1 MAGNHGNC
9 ISGAWLYTVKL
20 LLATSVMVSSSS
32 GIRAQRSGLFTHDA
46 SHATALNPLEAREW
60 RNGHNAGNVHRPYSS
75 GLWRHGKPGMQF
87 NSCITD
93 KVSTNTRRFPAPFQA
108 FPPTLLI
115 ATSNEYGLAASYEAS
130 AETNML
136 YRCSDGLLQKVDISR
151 RMVKTMQPA
160 TCNGIRVRST
170 ADCNVIFHAV
180 SLGILPLVSRRLSIE
195 ERRAIQSGCVFV
207 WEERSPTI
215 EAVGDGLERWTDSRR
230 WGASRLAKDFLLYQE
245 KLPEVRDPHLRAAMH
260 YNRLVKQTY
269 SVWVDRPD
277 GRRKWHLETGHHMAT
292 VDDVPQLAR
301 LRNQV
306 PEGKFQAARC
316 SKTRSRQD
324 DEAPQPQLQPQPPPG
339 GSILEFQAF
348 NSLSLVG
355 ANGSGP
361 GSNNSSP
368 EIGTPA
374 STATAHISPHAIHR
388 ATIAAPYPVLPP
400 SRPRSKLEA
409 RSPAPVLS
417 LITCL
422 PKIAPP
428 PPTRPDPEWVLQ
440 NYVAVSPIIS
450 DPPTRRVL
458 GETSASKDMAPLV
471 YMRRNPYMQRH
482 PLDNDALRAL
492 DAMR

>member
-1 MAGNHGNC
+1 M
-9 ISGAWLYTVKL
+9 L
-20 LLATSVMVSSSS
+20 SS
-32 GIRAQRSGLFTHDA
+32 
-46 SHATALNPLEAREW
+46 
-60 RNGHNAGNVHRPYSS
+60 NAGMSTHYLGRIEVAYSS
-75 GLWRHGKPGMQF
+75 P
-87 NSCITD
+87 
-93 KVSTNTRRFPAPFQA
+93 
-108 FPPTLLI
+108 
-115 ATSNEYGLAASYEAS
+115 
-130 AETNML
+130 
-136 YRCSDGLLQKVDISR
+136 
-151 RMVKTMQPA
+151 
-160 TCNGIRVRST
+160 
-170 ADCNVIFHAV
+170 
-180 SLGILPLVSRRLSIE
+180 
-195 ERRAIQSGCVFV
+195 
-207 WEERSPTI
+207 
-215 EAVGDGLERWTDSRR
+215 
-230 WGASRLAKDFLLYQE
+230 
-245 KLPEVRDPHLRAAMH
+245 
-260 YNRLVKQTY
+260 
-269 SVWVDRPD
+269 
-277 GRRKWHLETGHHMAT
+277 ETGHHMAT

-324 DEAPQPQLQPQPPPG
+324 EEALQPQLQPQPPPG

-374 STATAHISPHAIHR
+374 STATAHISPHVIHR
-388 ATIAAPYPVLPP
+388 ATIAAPYPALPP
-400 SRPRSKLEA
+400 SRPRSMLEA